1 MCQWNGRELL
11 HISCWKFI
19 DFSLSRNLFD
29 LDTYLL
35 KRKVLRA
42 SKRDLE
48 REISITVDR
57 NWIFFLLKFSKY
69 SQNKEQRL
77 VDLEEFF
84 LAYQDRLKEL
94 SIHSIK
100 IVIRFFRAIKL
111 CKRFYKLLHSTRN
124 YYLCKFWS
132 IDVTSCFDFRYFW
145 SHGLSCK
152 SWWTHQWG
160 FGVRCYFGP
169 WIHVTKTQGFV

>member
-57 NWIFFLLKFSKY
+57 DWIFFLLKFSKY

-111 CKRFYKLLHSTRN
+111 CKRFYKLFHGIITSASFDQSMSPLVLILDISGLTGCLANRGEPTNEVSVYDVISGPGST
-124 YYLCKFWS
+124 
-132 IDVTSCFDFRYFW
+132 
-145 SHGLSCK
+145 
-152 SWWTHQWG
+152 
-160 FGVRCYFGP
+160 
-169 WIHVTKTQGFV
+169 

>member
-1 MCQWNGRELL
+1 M

-57 NWIFFLLKFSKY
+57 DWIFFLLKFSKY

-111 CKRFYKLLHSTRN
+111 CKRFYKLFHGIITSASFDQSMSPLVLILDISGLTGCLANRGEPTNEVSVYDVISGPGST
-124 YYLCKFWS
+124 
-132 IDVTSCFDFRYFW
+132 
-145 SHGLSCK
+145 
-152 SWWTHQWG
+152 
-160 FGVRCYFGP
+160 
-169 WIHVTKTQGFV
+169 

>member
-1 MCQWNGRELL
+1 M

-35 KRKVLRA
+35 KRRVLRA

-57 NWIFFLLKFSKY
+57 DWIFFLLKFSKY

-111 CKRFYKLLHSTRN
+111 CKRFYKLFHGIITSASFDQSMSPLVLILDISGLTGCLTNRGEPTNEVSVYDVISGPGST
-124 YYLCKFWS
+124 
-132 IDVTSCFDFRYFW
+132 
-145 SHGLSCK
+145 
-152 SWWTHQWG
+152 
-160 FGVRCYFGP
+160 
-169 WIHVTKTQGFV
+169 

>member
-57 NWIFFLLKFSKY
+57 DWIFFLLKFSKY

-84 LAYQDRLKEL
+84 LDYQDRLKEL

-111 CKRFYKLLHSTRN
+111 CKRFYKL
-124 YYLCKFWS
+124 FQG
-132 IDVTSCFDFRYFW
+132 IITSASFDQSMSPLVLILDISDLTGCLANRGEPTNEVSVYAVI
-145 SHGLSCK
+145 SGP
-152 SWWTHQWG
+152 G
-160 FGVRCYFGP
+160 F
-169 WIHVTKTQGFV
+169 T

>member
-1 MCQWNGRELL
+1 M
-11 HISCWKFI
+11 HILCWKFI

-29 LDTYLL
+29 LDTYFL
-35 KRKVLRA
+35 KRRVLRV

-57 NWIFFLLKFSKY
+57 DWIFFLLKFSKY

-111 CKRFYKLLHSTRN
+111 CKRFYKLFHGIITSASFDQSMSPLVLILDISGLTGCLANRGEPTNEVSVYAVISGPGST
-124 YYLCKFWS
+124 
-132 IDVTSCFDFRYFW
+132 
-145 SHGLSCK
+145 
-152 SWWTHQWG
+152 
-160 FGVRCYFGP
+160 
-169 WIHVTKTQGFV
+169 

>member
-1 MCQWNGRELL
+1 M

-35 KRKVLRA
+35 KRRVLRA
-42 SKRDLE
+42 LKRDLE
-48 REISITVDR
+48 REILITVDR
-57 NWIFFLLKFSKY
+57 DWIFFLLKFSKY

-111 CKRFYKLLHSTRN
+111 CKRFYKLFHGIITSASFDQSMSPLVLILDISGLTGCLANRGEPTNEVSVYDVISGPGST
-124 YYLCKFWS
+124 
-132 IDVTSCFDFRYFW
+132 
-145 SHGLSCK
+145 
-152 SWWTHQWG
+152 
-160 FGVRCYFGP
+160 
-169 WIHVTKTQGFV
+169 